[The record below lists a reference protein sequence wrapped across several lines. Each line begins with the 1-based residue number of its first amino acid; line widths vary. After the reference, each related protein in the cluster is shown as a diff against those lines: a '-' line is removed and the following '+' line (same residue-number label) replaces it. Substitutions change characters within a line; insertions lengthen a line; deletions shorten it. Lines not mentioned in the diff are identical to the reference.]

1 MASSDDRLNA
11 NQNNQG
17 LTRQLLNT
25 TPQTMRSNSPIK
37 PPAMP
42 KPTTDQLQQ
51 WNNEAAY
58 YANQG
63 GGGTLAFIKDYARN
77 AGQLGSGLA
86 NIAGGTISAPFLLGA
101 DYAEN
106 TTRSLLGATNPN
118 PNKYRNESYNTVNG
132 GVDKVSDVAK
142 RTGQG
147 LRSLLGWQAATPVN
161 KDTQNT
167 AKDPQAID
175 SVPMTPK
182 QQAYYDYYRTGS
194 QPTTVE
200 GIRQIN
206 TEGIPEFTNV
216 KPNFDEQGNR
226 MADANTLNIIPPLQ
240 SRNARGLLEQ
250 AAVTP
255 QVPAY
260 NQGTQVSSFEDST
273 TGGYYQRR
281 KAERANQRT
290 IDKANN
296 ANKENWSLNRQ
307 AILDN
312 SQLQN
317 NTQAGR
323 VLTSQAD
330 TAERINNLDRML
342 ADFRLPQQQRLAAL
356 QTRNLL
362 TQGAQQQQRNAVN
375 VVTEEM
381 NDGSK
386 RQRVVVTDPSTGETI
401 GGNTQQVNRSDIPRL
416 AQASGKTEQQVME
429 ELRSL
434 GVDIL

>member
-1 MASSDDRLNA
+1 M
-11 NQNNQG
+11 
-17 LTRQLLNT
+17 
-25 TPQTMRSNSPIK
+25 
-37 PPAMP
+37 
-42 KPTTDQLQQ
+42 
-51 WNNEAAY
+51 
-58 YANQG
+58 
-63 GGGTLAFIKDYARN
+63 
-77 AGQLGSGLA
+77 
-86 NIAGGTISAPFLLGA
+86 
-101 DYAEN
+101 
-106 TTRSLLGATNPN
+106 
-118 PNKYRNESYNTVNG
+118 
-132 GVDKVSDVAK
+132 
-142 RTGQG
+142 
-147 LRSLLGWQAATPVN
+147 GWQAATPAN
-161 KDTQNT
+161 KDAQNT
-167 AKDPQAID
+167 AKDPQVID

-182 QQAYYDYYRTGS
+182 QQAYYDYYHSGS
-194 QPTTVE
+194 RPTTIE
-200 GIRQIN
+200 GVRQIN

-240 SRNARGLLEQ
+240 PRNARGLLEQ

-260 NQGTQVSSFEDST
+260 HQGTQVSSFEDST

-386 RQRVVVTDPSTGETI
+386 KQRVVVTDPSTGETI

-434 GVDIL
+434 DVDII